1 MKIDKAID
9 AMRHLLMT
17 YAQDIEHIPKQ
28 INTYVNTSEH
38 FDVEKLISFID
49 QKVTEYALL
58 EHKSIVLKGFLTQV
72 VTQMNANASV
82 VPQSAPQENA

>member
-17 YAQDIEHIPKQ
+17 YAQDMEYIPKQ

-38 FDVEKLISFID
+38 FDIEKLINFID
-49 QKVTEYALL
+49 NKVAEYALL

-82 VPQSAPQENA
+82 TSQPVPQEND